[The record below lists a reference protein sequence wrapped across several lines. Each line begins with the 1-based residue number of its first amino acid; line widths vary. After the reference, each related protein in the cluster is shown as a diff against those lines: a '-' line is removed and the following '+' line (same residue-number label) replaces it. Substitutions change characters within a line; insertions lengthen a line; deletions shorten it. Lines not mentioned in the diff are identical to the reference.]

1 MALAEG
7 SMNFEEAGRAVDRE
21 LETLKKWLNKNVE
34 PGTKREMAANL
45 RKIARRLEK
54 LADKLQTPKR

>member
-1 MALAEG
+1 
-7 SMNFEEAGRAVDRE
+7 MNFEEAGRAADRE
-21 LETLKKWLNKNVE
+21 LANLKKWLNKNVE
-34 PGTKREMAANL
+34 PGTKSEMAAGL

>member
-1 MALAEG
+1 
-7 SMNFEEAGRAVDRE
+7 MNFEQAGRAVDQE
-21 LETLKKWLNKNVE
+21 LENLKKWLNQNIE
-34 PGTKREMAANL
+34 PGTKREMGTNL

>member
-1 MALAEG
+1 
-7 SMNFEEAGRAVDRE
+7 MNFEEAGRAVDRE
-21 LETLKKWLNKNVE
+21 LESLKEWLNKNVE

-54 LADKLQTPKR
+54 LADRLQTQKR

>member
-1 MALAEG
+1 
-7 SMNFEEAGRAVDRE
+7 MNFEDAGRAVDRE
-21 LETLKKWLNKNVE
+21 LEALKEWLNKNVQ
-34 PGTKREMAANL
+34 PSTKREMATNL